1 MHRVEPDANGEETHI
16 MGQMIEFKRP
26 DGKAASGY
34 LATPAEGQ
42 AKPGNPAVLVIQE
55 WWGVNPQIKS
65 VADRYAAHGYLALVP
80 DLYDGKVATNPTE
93 ASSLMQKLD
102 FVAATDQIVQGGLNA
117 LKAKGAGKVGLTG
130 YCMGGAVT
138 FLGAS
143 RLKGLAAA
151 VAFYGLPSQGFDP
164 ATITI
169 PVMGHFASKDGFI
182 PIAKVYEFEATLKKA
197 GVDVRF
203 FTYEADHAFC
213 NETRPEVYNPEAA
226 KLADE
231 RTFAFFA
238 EHLGS

>member
-1 MHRVEPDANGEETHI
+1 

-26 DGKAASGY
+26 DGEMASGY

-42 AKPGNPAVLVIQE
+42 AKAGHPAVLVIQE
-55 WWGVNPQIKS
+55 WWGVNPQIKT
-65 VADRYAAHGYLALVP
+65 VADRYAERGYLALVP
-80 DLYDGKVATNPTE
+80 DLYDGKVATNPAE
-93 ASSLMQKLD
+93 AGGLMRNLD
-102 FVAATDQIVQGGLNA
+102 FVAATDQIVQGGLDA

-143 RLKGLAAA
+143 RLKGLTAA
-151 VAFYGLPSQGFDP
+151 VAFYGLPSDGFDP
-164 ATITI
+164 ATVAI

-182 PIAKVYEFEATLKKA
+182 PIDKVYEFETTLKKA
-197 GVDVRF
+197 NVNVRF

-213 NETRPEVYNPEAA
+213 NETRAEVYNPKAA

-231 RTFAFFA
+231 RTMTFFA
-238 EHLGS
+238 EHLGG